1 MRFYAKIAL
10 TIAEITVIAKTLAA
24 LVVAAPVPRPLVPEG
39 WGELVVLVKPPIAEF
54 AELMTEEREKKEEL
68 TPDGREVGGR
78 DSEVDGRG
86 EDGREEDGTGEN
98 PLNVEV
104 AG

>member
-1 MRFYAKIAL
+1 
-10 TIAEITVIAKTLAA
+10 
-24 LVVAAPVPRPLVPEG
+24 
-39 WGELVVLVKPPIAEF
+39 
-54 AELMTEEREKKEEL
+54 MTEEREEKEEL
-68 TPDGREVGGR
+68 NPDGREVGGR
-78 DSEVDGRG
+78 E